1 MIAHEERLA
10 AAGSRLDRRLQGHSM
25 CVCAGAGG
33 VGKTTIS
40 AALALGLAAA
50 GQRVVVIT
58 IDPARRLATALGLAE
73 LGGEPRRIDLAGVR
87 VEGLADAGT
96 PMGTEAGEP
105 RGELWA
111 MMLDPKETFDELV
124 GRLAPDE
131 RAREEVL
138 ANHIYRELSSAVAGS
153 QEFTAI
159 AKLYELHT
167 EGRFDMIVLDTPP
180 ARETLDV
187 LSAPERISE
196 FLEGRAL
203 RAFLAP
209 DGVTA
214 RLLGRGTGMLFAAVG
229 RVTGIEVLEDLSA
242 FFRALGGMLEGF
254 HEQVVAV
261 ASLLRDP
268 GSAFLIVTTPERGAT
283 REAKVFAAHLD
294 RAGIARAGLI
304 VNRVHTDGLGGV
316 APDRARA
323 LLAQHFEDRMARRVA
338 DNLADF
344 DALQTRDRASVAE
357 LGDAL
362 RETAPI
368 LVAELESDVQDL
380 AGLARIATRL
390 FA

>member
-1 MIAHEERLA
+1 MMAHEERLA
-10 AAGSRLDRRLQGHSM
+10 TAGSRLAGRLRRQSM

-73 LGGEPRRIDLAGVR
+73 LGGEPRRIDLAGLTV
-87 VEGLADAGT
+87 GGDLASG
-96 PMGTEAGEP
+96 AGEP
-105 RGELWA
+105 QGELWA
-111 MMLDPKETFDELV
+111 MMLDPKETFDELI
-124 GRLAPDE
+124 GKLAPDE
-131 RAREEVL
+131 RARAEVL
-138 ANHIYRELSSAVAGS
+138 SNHIYRELSSAVAGS

-209 DGVTA
+209 DGLAA
-214 RLLGRGTGMLFAAVG
+214 RLLGRGTGMVFAAVG
-229 RVTGIEVLEDLSA
+229 RLTGIDLLADLSA

-261 ASLLRDP
+261 AGLLRDP
-268 GSAFLIVTTPERGAT
+268 GTAFLIVTTPERGPA
-283 REAKVFAAHLD
+283 REARVFASHLD
-294 RAGIARAGLI
+294 RAGIGRAGLI
-304 VNRVHTDGLGGV
+304 VNRVHTDGLGGIP
-316 APDRARA
+316 AARARA
-323 LLAQHFEDRMARRVA
+323 LLAEHLDERLAGRVA
-338 DNLADF
+338 RNLADL
-344 DALQTRDRASVAE
+344 DALTRRDRASVAE

-362 RETAPI
+362 GETAPI
-368 LVAELESDVQDL
+368 LVGELESDVQDL
-380 AGLARIATRL
+380 AGLARIASRL